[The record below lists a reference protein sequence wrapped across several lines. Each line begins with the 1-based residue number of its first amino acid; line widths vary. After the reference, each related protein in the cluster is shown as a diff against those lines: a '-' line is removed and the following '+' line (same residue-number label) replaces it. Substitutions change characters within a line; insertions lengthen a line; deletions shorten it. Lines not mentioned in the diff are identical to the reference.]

1 MGDNYNANIYKL
13 KRMRHR
19 LEIGA
24 IITSDHDNS
33 DRLHEYIDR
42 HCKVDEGL
50 DPTWSMFRVHLQH
63 EMEGRAIIMYEA

>member
-33 DRLHEYIDR
+33 DRLHE
-42 HCKVDEGL
+42 
-50 DPTWSMFRVHLQH
+50 
-63 EMEGRAIIMYEA
+63 